1 MHIRLWTL
9 SVGLLG
15 LLGASVH
22 ISEPGICLYSSSL
35 VTPLY
40 VSAEGSQHPGTKHQN
55 AHYSPN
61 SEHGGQEPGSLLG
74 SNQPSFHC

>member
-40 VSAEGSQHPGTKHQN
+40 VSVWKMLKAVPHVSEQLTKRKDKHT
-55 AHYSPN
+55 
-61 SEHGGQEPGSLLG
+61 
-74 SNQPSFHC
+74 

>member
-40 VSAEGSQHPGTKHQN
+40 VSVPQT
-55 AHYSPN
+55 
-61 SEHGGQEPGSLLG
+61 
-74 SNQPSFHC
+74 